1 MNNVLLADTVANYD
15 AVIVCFENTPAT
27 TDDKSTFA
35 QSTFYYSYKRQSFS
49 IRLANEYNGKTFI
62 KFNNKT
68 AETWGGD
75 YLRLILGLKLY
86 PHTQPKP
93 GGANHGNHR

>member
-1 MNNVLLADTVANYD
+1 MNIVLLADTVANYD

-49 IRLANEYNGKTFI
+49 IRLANEYTAKRLSSSTTRQRRRGAAITF
-62 KFNNKT
+62 
-68 AETWGGD
+68 A
-75 YLRLILGLKLY
+75 
-86 PHTQPKP
+86 
-93 GGANHGNHR
+93 

>member
-15 AVIVCFENTPAT
+15 AVIVCFEDTPAF
-27 TDDKSTFA
+27 TDDK
-35 QSTFYYSYKRQSFS
+35 STFYYSYKRQSFS
-49 IRLANEYNGKTFI
+49 IRLANEHNGKTFI

-75 YLRLILGLKLY
+75 YLRLILGI
-86 PHTQPKP
+86 
-93 GGANHGNHR
+93 NF